1 LNLIR
6 TRNAAGLCGFAV
18 AAMLSGCAAPVPRQT
33 QVVVVGA
40 HTTAPETVLPAE
52 DRVWRLSDSDLEA
65 LGPLPPDPG
74 PGEAGATPV
83 SHSPPQVIYTT
94 PPVSIGLG
102 FLYSN
107 SNGYPG
113 YGSGYGHAPYRGNYG
128 GGRARYR

>member
-1 LNLIR
+1 LNVIR
-6 TRNAAGLCGFAV
+6 TRSVAGLCGFAV
-18 AAMLSGCAAPVPRQT
+18 AAMVAGCAAPVPRQT

-40 HTTAPETVLPAE
+40 HTPAPETVLPAE
-52 DRVWRLSDSDLEA
+52 DRVWRLSDSDLKA
-65 LGPLPPDPG
+65 LGPLPPQPG

-83 SHSPPQVIYTT
+83 RYSAPPASST
-94 PPVSIGLG
+94 PAVSVGLG

-113 YGSGYGHAPYRGNYG
+113 YWPGYARAPYRGYYG